1 MARQRMIRPE
11 IWTDEGFLA
20 LSIPARL
27 LFIGMISGADDE
39 GRGLATD
46 RCLKAYVFPSDDI
59 TLEQVR
65 TLREEVLSNMQ
76 VQIVENEGREY
87 YELLKWNNHQTI
99 NRPRKSNISISD
111 ESVNVHS
118 QLIKGI
124 KEKKE
129 VVQSVTLTDS
139 ELEKLKKEYGEENT
153 TAALS
158 KLSLY
163 KLSSGRTYKSDY
175 YTILRWV
182 MKEVLKEGKLSGP
195 RSPTPGWVCK
205 ACGKDNHNTGGVCV
219 CGEVR
224 E

>member
-1 MARQRMIRPE
+1 MPRQRMIRPE
-11 IWTDEGFLA
+11 IWTDEGFLS
-20 LSIPARL
+20 LTIPARL

-46 RCLKAYVFPSDDI
+46 RCLKARVFPGDDI
-59 TLEQVR
+59 TLEHM
-65 TLREEVLSNMQ
+65 TNLRDEVVANMQ

-99 NRPRKSNISISD
+99 NRPQKSNISITD
-111 ESVNVHS
+111 ESMNAHD

-139 ELEKLKKEYGEENT
+139 ELEKLKKEYGEDKTN
-153 TAALS
+153 AALS

-182 MKEVLKEGKLSGP
+182 MKEVLKEAKVDGP
-195 RSPTPGWVCK
+195 RTPTPGWECAKCHHV
-205 ACGKDNHNTGGVCV
+205 NTNTGGVCV